1 MDPFALLLAGNS
13 HGSPDNTFGKKMK
26 TDTNTR
32 QIQFL
37 ATVLALVSGYYA
49 IRASLCLPRFR
60 EMFAAGDGLEPHF
73 SLGSLILLH
82 PYWYLALVI
91 ATQLVTLI
99 AIWREFVGH
108 KLIYPIGIVLQF
120 ILIDR
125 AVASAFDPLVRMMSN
140 MGQ

>member
-1 MDPFALLLAGNS
+1 MVDLTIHSAS
-13 HGSPDNTFGKKMK
+13 KMQ
-26 TDTNTR
+26 TDTSSR

-49 IRASLCLPRFR
+49 IRASLCLPKFR
-60 EMFAAGDGLEPHF
+60 EMFSATDELEHPL

-91 ATQLVTLI
+91 ATLVVTLL
-99 AIWREFVGH
+99 AIWREFAGH

-125 AVASAFDPLVRMMSN
+125 AVASAFDPLVRMMST
-140 MGQ
+140 MSQ